1 MLIGLAIFTN
11 IYTGPSMKSIHQSNS
26 LNSFSRIPLYSCCE
40 RKAAF
45 SIRPQNPRMKP
56 RGTVIE
62 ARLNPFEKWTRRNI
76 SAFLPRGAFAVVPT
90 SHRFPLVRF
99 FFSPCDAKLII
110 LSSLSSSIYLSTIN
124 APHVTTVSPLS
135 LSLSRSN
142 RSNDSRASFS
152 SCAYPLRLFSFS
164 FSQPFFFFF
173 FATPF
178 FENCNR
184 AFLLASIESSSSHI
198 HVTEGGP

>member
-135 LSLSRSN
+135 LSL
-142 RSNDSRASFS
+142 DQIGLTTRAHPSPPALILFVS
-152 SCAYPLRLFSFS
+152 SPSPSLSH
-164 FSQPFFFFF
+164 
-173 FATPF
+173 
-178 FENCNR
+178 
-184 AFLLASIESSSSHI
+184 SSSSSSQLLSSRI
-198 HVTEGGP
+198 AIVPSCSLQSSPPPRTST